1 MLLVTES
8 VSLYSEC
15 LTDEVLGWFGDFKI
29 GEQIIRNLQY
39 ADDLVLLAKEETV
52 LQGCVDRLTEIRR
65 CYEMEMNVEKTT
77 VMRISI
83 EPSLVQM
90 MTDKKRLESVEC
102 LNYLGS
108 MTKMMQDLQL
118 QLKPGLLWQK
128 QHSTERRQ
136 FSKGNCIYI

>member
-77 VMRISI
+77 VMRISS
-83 EPSLVQM
+83 EPSLVQI
-90 MTDKKRLESVEC
+90 MTGKKRLESVTE
-102 LNYLGS
+102 
-108 MTKMMQDLQL
+108 MMQDLQL
-118 QLKPGLLWQK
+118 RLKPGLLWQK
-128 QHSTERRQ
+128 HHSTERRH